1 MLILVFGVL
10 LLIEV
15 TIPILTVLVRVL
27 LPIEAPIP
35 ILINTTG

>member
-1 MLILVFGVL
+1 MPMLFGVL

-15 TIPILTVLVRVL
+15 AIPILTLLVRVL
-27 LPIEAPIP
+27 LLVEAPIP